1 MVMKRIYFD
10 NNATTPVLPE
20 VREAMLPYLGGRF
33 GNPSSIHHFGEEARW
48 GIEKARQHVASLLHC
63 RPGRLVF
70 TSGGSEANNFAIWSA
85 IQAFPA
91 KKHII
96 SSQVEH
102 ASVLEP
108 LHFLK
113 SQGYDIELLP
123 VDTKGGLAFDALA
136 AAIRPDTALVS
147 LMGANNETGVLW
159 PIERIG
165 ALCREKGVLYHC
177 DAIQMIGKVPLD
189 LDQLPIDYL
198 SAAGHKIHGPKGIG
212 ALYIKR
218 TAPVTPFVMG
228 ADQEEGRR
236 AGTENMPGIAGF
248 GEACDHAARAVDDF
262 QQRIASLRDRLEYGI
277 LRDIPDVM
285 INGKGM
291 PRLANTLNVSFRYCS
306 SAGLIQEL
314 DEKGIAVSAHSAC
327 QSGDLDPS
335 HVLAAMKIPEEYRHG
350 TLRVSLSRLNTS
362 DEVEH
367 LLDILPGIVSKFRQ
381 SMAI

>member
-1 MVMKRIYFD
+1 MKRIYFD
-10 NNATTPVLPE
+10 NNATTQVLLE
-20 VREAMLPYLGGRF
+20 VREAMLPYLGDRF

-48 GIEKARQHVASLLHC
+48 GIEEARQQVASLFHC
-63 RPGRLVF
+63 QPGRLVF

-85 IQAFPA
+85 IQAYPD

-102 ASVLEP
+102 ASVLRP

-123 VDTKGGLAFDALA
+123 VDTSGALDCDALA
-136 AAIRPDTALVS
+136 AAIRPDTVLVS

-165 ALCREKGVLYHC
+165 ELCREKGVLYHC
-177 DAIQMIGKVPLD
+177 DAVQMLGKVSLD
-189 LDQLPIDYL
+189 LDHLPVDYL

-212 ALYIKR
+212 ALYLKR

-236 AGTENMPGIAGF
+236 AGTENLPGIAGF
-248 GEACDHAARAVDDF
+248 GKACECAVSAPNDF
-262 QQRIASLRDRLEYGI
+262 HKRIAPLRDRLEEGI
-277 LRDIPDVM
+277 VRDIPEVM

-335 HVLAAMKIPEEYRHG
+335 HVLAAMKVPEEYRHG
-350 TLRVSLSRLNTS
+350 TLRISLGRLNTL
-362 DEVEH
+362 DEVEY

-381 SMAI
+381 EMAI